1 LAPSEDE
8 EGRMTKHEGALVDA
22 PSSFVLRPSSRGI
35 FMAEIRVNHI
45 TKRFGDFVALHEL
58 DLTVRDGE
66 FLVLL
71 GPSGCGKTT
80 TLRSVAGLERQTSGD
95 IYIGDTLVNDLPPGE
110 RDIAM
115 VFQFYALYPHMTAF
129 DNIAFPLRAQK
140 TPAPEV
146 DKRVHAVA
154 RVLQIEHLLRRRP
167 KQLSGGEQQRVALGR
182 AMVRRPRAF
191 LMDEPLTNLDA
202 ALRADMRAEL
212 KHLQHELATTMVYVT
227 HDQTEAMSMGQR
239 IVVMNRGLLQQI
251 GTPLEVY
258 TRPATLFVAG
268 FIGSPPMRLIDCA
281 LTPGDTPALAD
292 LGGALRVPIDAA
304 LAARVRASAAEQLVL
319 GVRPEEVLIGGDGSP
334 DFEAEVVAREPL
346 GDETI
351 YDLQVGGHLLQTRQP
366 PSLRLPIGQRVPVRL
381 DRSRLRVYDKVT
393 ERAII

>member
-1 LAPSEDE
+1 
-8 EGRMTKHEGALVDA
+8 
-22 PSSFVLRPSSRGI
+22 
-35 FMAEIRVNHI
+35 
-45 TKRFGDFVALHEL
+45 
-58 DLTVRDGE
+58 VRDGE

-95 IYIGDTLVNDLPPGE
+95 IYIGDTLVNDLPPGD

-115 VFQFYALYPHMTAF
+115 VFQFYALYPHLSAY

-140 TPAPEV
+140 TPTEEV
-146 DKRVHAVA
+146 ERRVRAVA
-154 RVLQIEHLLRRRP
+154 RVLRIEHLLRRRP

-258 TRPATLFVAG
+258 MRPATLFVAG
-268 FIGSPPMRLIDCA
+268 FIGSPPMRLIDCRLDNGGA
-281 LTPGDTPALAD
+281 PALVNA
-292 LGGALRVPIDAA
+292 ANKLRVPIDTPIVE
-304 LAARVRASAAEQLVL
+304 RIRASGAEQLVL
-319 GVRPEEVLIGGDGSP
+319 GIRPEEVSIERSQAP
-334 DFEAEVVAREPL
+334 DLEAAVVGREPL

-351 YDLQVGGHLLQTRQP
+351 YDLQVGEQLLQTRQP
-366 PSLRLPIGQRVPVRL
+366 PSLRLPIGERVPIRL
-381 DRSRLRVYDKVT
+381 DRARLRIYDQRT